1 VTDHRSLGGANPWLF
16 ALVISQ
22 AVMGICLWGTLVGAM
37 LPLAFRRLGVD
48 PAYAS
53 SPFVDVTGIL
63 ILFTLAELYLF

>member
-1 VTDHRSLGGANPWLF
+1 
-16 ALVISQ
+16 VISQ
-22 AVMGICLWGTLVGAM
+22 AVMGICLWGTLVGAL

-53 SPFVDVTGIL
+53 SPFVATFVDVTGIL

>member
-1 VTDHRSLGGANPWLF
+1 
-16 ALVISQ
+16 
-22 AVMGICLWGTLVGAM
+22 M